1 MDRALTSRFNIPSTL
16 SPYSHRRSSSLAA
29 ITRRITPVIV
39 SAKRSPIEGV
49 SEELNLIASEELDQ
63 APARRRV
70 RSAFVDLQL
79 QLDHCLF
86 KKAPVGI
93 RTEEWYERNSKGEE
107 IFCKCWLPEAGVKI
121 KAAVCFCHGYGSTCT
136 FLFDGI
142 AKQIAGSGYGVYAID
157 HPGFGLSDGLHG
169 HIPSFDDL
177 ADNAIQ
183 QFTKMKGRPELRNV
197 PRFLFGQ
204 SMGGAIALKVH
215 LKEPQAWDGLILV
228 APMCK
233 ISEDVKPPMLVLNA
247 LILMSTLFP
256 KAKLFPKKDMSELF
270 FRDPSKRKLADYDV
284 ICYDDQTRLKTAVE
298 LLNATRDIEMQ
309 VDKVS
314 LPLLILHGAADR
326 VTDPNVSKFLHEQAI
341 SEDKT
346 LKLYPG
352 GYHCILEG
360 DTDENIFTVINDI
373 VAWLDARTTPK

>member
-1 MDRALTSRFNIPSTL
+1 MDRALTSRFDSPSTL
-16 SPYSHRRSSSLAA
+16 YPFRYRHRSSLT
-29 ITRRITPVIV
+29 ITRRFAPAIV
-39 SAKRSPIEGV
+39 CAKRSPIDGV
-49 SEELNLIASEELDQ
+49 SDELNLIASQNLDQ
-63 APARRRV
+63 APARRRA

-86 KKAPVGI
+86 KKAPIGI

-107 IFCKCWLPEAGVKI
+107 IFCKSWLPKSGEEI

-136 FLFDGI
+136 FFFDGI
-142 AKQIAGSGYGVYAID
+142 AKQIAGFGYGVYAID

-177 ADNAIQ
+177 AENAIE
-183 QFTKMKGRPELRNV
+183 QFTKMKGRPELRNL
-197 PRFLFGQ
+197 PRFLLGQ
-204 SMGGAIALKVH
+204 SMGGAVALKIH
-215 LKEPQAWDGLILV
+215 LKEPQAWDGLILA

-233 ISEDVKPPMLVLNA
+233 ISEDVKPPPLVLKA

-256 KAKLFPKKDMSELF
+256 KAKLFPKRDLSDFF
-270 FRDPSKRKLADYDV
+270 FRDPSKRKLCEYDV

-314 LPLLILHGAADR
+314 LPLLILHGDADK
-326 VTDPNVSKFLHEQAI
+326 VTDPTVSKFLHEHAI
-341 SEDKT
+341 SQDKT

-373 VAWLDARTTPK
+373 VAWLDARVAPK